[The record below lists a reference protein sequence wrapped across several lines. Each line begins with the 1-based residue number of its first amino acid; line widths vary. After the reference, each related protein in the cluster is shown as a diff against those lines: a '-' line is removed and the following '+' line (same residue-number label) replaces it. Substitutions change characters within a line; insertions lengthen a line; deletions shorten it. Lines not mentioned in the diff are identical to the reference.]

1 MRFPL
6 CLAPAF
12 MAAFVCA
19 CSAGLHS
26 SAPAVQTYLLKAV
39 APGADP
45 AAARAG
51 KPTASIQISRPQA
64 RPGLDT
70 ERIAVIRPDHRGD
83 YYAAAQWAGAV
94 PDVVESLVI
103 DRLRSAGTWSVVQD
117 SRSAFPADY
126 LLQIRVLSFDAEYA
140 DEKAS
145 PRITVAMDCTL
156 GRRVDREVVAAF
168 SVAATVAAEEN
179 RLRSVVAAFETAA
192 NAALDQL
199 DTQAAAALR
208 TSQGR

>member
-1 MRFPL
+1 MRFPI

-12 MAAFVCA
+12 MAAFVGA

-26 SAPAVQTYLLKAV
+26 SAPAVQTYLLKA
-39 APGADP
+39 APRADP
-45 AAARAG
+45 PAERPG
-51 KPTASIQISRPQA
+51 KPTASIQVSRPQA

-70 ERIAVIRPDHRGD
+70 ERIAVIRPNHRGD

-103 DRLRSAGTWSVVQD
+103 DRLRSAGTWSVVQG
-117 SRSAFPADY
+117 STTAFPADY
-126 LLQIRVLSFDAEYA
+126 LLQMRMLSFDAEYA
-140 DEKAS
+140 DEKTA

-156 GRRVDREVVAAF
+156 GRRADREVLAAF
-168 SVAATVAAEEN
+168 AVAATVAAEEN
-179 RLRSVVAAFETAA
+179 RLGSVVAAFEAA
-192 NAALDQL
+192 VNAALDQL

-208 TSQGR
+208 TSQVR